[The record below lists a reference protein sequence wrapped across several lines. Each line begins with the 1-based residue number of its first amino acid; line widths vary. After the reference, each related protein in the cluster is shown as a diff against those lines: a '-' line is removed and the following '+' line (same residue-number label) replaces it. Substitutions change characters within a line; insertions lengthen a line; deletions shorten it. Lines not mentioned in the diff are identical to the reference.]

1 MHAPSEDQAL
11 ADVIA
16 LEGIGSGTIEHMAPP
31 TSLLERKV
39 ARSVK
44 KEKRKNKPI

>member
-1 MHAPSEDQAL
+1 MHAPSEDWAL
-11 ADVIA
+11 ANMIA
-16 LEGIGSGTIEHMAPP
+16 LEGISSGTIEHMAPP
-31 TSLLERKV
+31 ISLLEWKV